1 MDASIRNAIGD
12 LQRIAPRISAQRI
25 QFEKLLAA
33 ARKSSPGY

>member
-1 MDASIRNAIGD
+1 MDASIRKTIGD
-12 LQRIAPRISAQRI
+12 LQRLAPRVSDQRL